1 MERNGQ
7 NGLKILHL
15 DEKGPSNCRHDVF
28 ERIQNDRNRKY
39 RYARGVFITES
50 HEVAKKKTSSKSVN
64 ADVKFRQ
71 ISARNADLP
80 L

>member
-39 RYARGVFITES
+39 RYAQSVFITES
-50 HEVAKKKTSSKSVN
+50 SKKKKKRHQK
-64 ADVKFRQ
+64 A
-71 ISARNADLP
+71 
-80 L
+80 